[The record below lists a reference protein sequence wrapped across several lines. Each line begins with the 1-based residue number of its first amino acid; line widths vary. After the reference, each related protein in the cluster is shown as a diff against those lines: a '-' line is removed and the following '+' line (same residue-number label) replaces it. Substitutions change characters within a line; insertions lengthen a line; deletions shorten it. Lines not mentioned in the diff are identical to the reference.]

1 MKTKQFK
8 ELLELLN
15 PIANSDIDCYISKD
29 EIKCINDFDDFFDT
43 LQGNGYFY
51 SIEAIY
57 YHKAIKYLS
66 ENDASL
72 SESLEIA
79 DELGYNVKDINSELL
94 ATLLMQQKETELF
107 YEMRN
112 DIEKIING

>member
-1 MKTKQFK
+1 MKTKQFN
-8 ELLELLN
+8 ELLELIN

-43 LQGNGYFY
+43 LQDNGYFY
-51 SIEAIY
+51 SIEVIY
-57 YHKAIKYLS
+57 YHKAMIYLA

>member
-1 MKTKQFK
+1 MKAKQFN
-8 ELLELLN
+8 ELLELIN

-51 SIEAIY
+51 SIEVIY
-57 YHKAIKYLS
+57 YYKAMIYLS

>member
-1 MKTKQFK
+1 MKTKKFN
-8 ELLELLN
+8 ELLELIN

-51 SIEAIY
+51 SIEVIY
-57 YHKAIKYLS
+57 YHKAIKYLC

-112 DIEKIING
+112 DIEQIING

>member
-15 PIANSDIDCYISKD
+15 PVANSDIDCYISKD

-51 SIEAIY
+51 SKVIY
-57 YHKAIKYLS
+57 YHRAMIYLS

-79 DELGYNVKDINSELL
+79 DELGYTVKDINSELL

-112 DIEKIING
+112 DIEQIING